1 MSQKV
6 AVIGSINIDHKLGVC
21 DFPKPG
27 ETIFAADRSQALGG
41 KGANQAI
48 AVLRAGGQAQM
59 VGAVGSDGELALEM
73 LTTEGLNIDDV
84 QRVNHVKTGEA
95 TVVTSQSGENTII
108 LHRGANFQLDTEKIE
123 HFLSGIDESYIILLQ
138 NEISP
143 TDADLVITLGQEAGA
158 TIVWNAAPAPK
169 HHQDLLHGIDVLIVN
184 ETELTSVAEL
194 LGTGGSD
201 YSEMAR
207 NVGAGLQCA
216 VIATLGPGGAVS
228 VVDGFLE
235 EWPAFP
241 VVSVDSTAAGDAFV
255 GYFVTEMK
263 SDFQR
268 AMTRG
273 MAAGSIAVS
282 MVGAARS
289 IPHTRDVD
297 ELVTDR
303 SREDS

>member
-6 AVIGSINIDHKLGVC
+6 AVIGSINIDNKLRVY

-27 ETIFAADRSQALGG
+27 ETIFATDRSQALGG

-73 LTTEGLNIDDV
+73 LAAEGLSVDDV

-95 TVVTSQSGENTII
+95 TVVTSEAGENTII
-108 LHRGANFQLDTEKIE
+108 LHRGANFELNTGKIK
-123 HFLSGIDESYIILLQ
+123 HFLSEIDESYIILLQ
-138 NEISP
+138 NEISR
-143 TDADLVITLGQEAGA
+143 TDADLVVTLGQQAGA

-169 HHQDLLHGIDVLIVN
+169 RQEDLLYGIDVLIVN

-201 YSEMAR
+201 HGEMAR
-207 NVGAGLQCA
+207 NVGACLQCA
-216 VIATLGPGGAVS
+216 VIATLGPDGAIS
-228 VVDGFLE
+228 VVDGPPE
-235 EWPAFP
+235 EWSAFP
-241 VVSVDSTAAGDAFV
+241 AVPVDSTAAGDAFV
-255 GYFVTEMK
+255 GYFVTTMK

-268 AMTRG
+268 AITRG
-273 MAAGSIAVS
+273 MAAGSIAVATA
-282 MVGAARS
+282 GAASS

-297 ELVTDR
+297 DLVAIS
-303 SREDS
+303 SREDT